1 MEFWKILLDD
11 IKEPVSYLPMGVGA
25 AIMMLLLLRL
35 VAGEKAWKRP
45 QVYYYFLLGVYET
58 VVWIQAFF
66 SRESGSRTGIDWQLF
81 ETWGRTWQSR
91 AYMVENVI
99 MFLPLGVLLPL
110 AERRCAKW
118 WKMLLMNFKT
128 GVMQL
133 YMGQVIHIQSHS
145 GYRELVQY
153 GFCGQLSG
161 GVFS

>member
-1 MEFWKILLDD
+1 
-11 IKEPVSYLPMGVGA
+11 
-25 AIMMLLLLRL
+25 MMLLLLRL

-118 WKMLLMNFKT
+118 WKMLLISMLLSMMIEGMVSVPCQLHHTGSASDSGHPGHILGIPTDLEHQLRDFPVFVFKGKL
-128 GVMQL
+128 GVW
-133 YMGQVIHIQSHS
+133 I
-145 GYRELVQY
+145 
-153 GFCGQLSG
+153 
-161 GVFS
+161 